1 MVMDTLGMD
10 WDEAEVD
17 GAGATWQT
25 AEPHDPE
32 VVERASAWL
41 RGIEARQAEERAAEA
56 ERAATQ
62 APPASPPQA
71 APAAAPQPVA
81 SVRGGYG
88 HTPVTYQILEE
99 TMRTHLVT
107 RKAFD
112 TFREVLLEGVAK
124 FVKEQVGAAAARV
137 FWRTAE
143 AERRIAELEARLAKL
158 EGRSDD
164 R

>member
-1 MVMDTLGMD
+1 MDTLGMD
-10 WDEAEVD
+10 WDEAEVED
-17 GAGATWQT
+17 AGATWQPT
-25 AEPHDPE
+25 EPHDPE

-56 ERAATQ
+56 ERASTEAT
-62 APPASPPQA
+62 PASVPNP
-71 APAAAPQPVA
+71 APAPVA

-88 HTPVTYQILEE
+88 HAPVTYQILEE

-107 RKAFD
+107 RKTFD

-124 FVKEQVGAAAARV
+124 FVKEQVGAAAARGS
-137 FWRTAE
+137 WRTTE
-143 AERRIAELEARLAKL
+143 AERRIAEVEARLAKL
-158 EGRSDD
+158 EERGGHD

>member
-1 MVMDTLGMD
+1 MDALGMD
-10 WDEAEVD
+10 WEDAEVED
-17 GAGATWQT
+17 GSASWQP
-25 AEPHDPE
+25 AEPHDPA

-56 ERAATQ
+56 ERAATP
-62 APPASPPQA
+62 AAPASPHQA
-71 APAAAPQPVA
+71 APASTTQPVA

-88 HTPVTYQILEE
+88 HAPVTYQILEE

-124 FVKEQVGAAAARV
+124 FVKEQVSAAAARV

-143 AERRIAELEARLAKL
+143 AERRISELEARLAKL